1 MQMSKRGFRNSA
13 FVCTFGEKQTHLPL
27 TPLVPFATIEFQD
40 ISPLGGFCESAFP
53 GEDDLRG
60 PFE

>member
-1 MQMSKRGFRNSA
+1 MGRTGFRNSA

-40 ISPLGGFCESAFP
+40 ISPLGGVCESVSPA
-53 GEDDLRG
+53 GTI
-60 PFE
+60 